1 LSNIPTPEAPFTFA
15 AIDPGLSG
23 GVAVMSL
30 QGNQHSVSLHKMPED
45 QAELSALLP
54 FGCTV
59 VIEKV
64 PPFVGRLI
72 PSSASFKLGKSAGW
86 VEGFCAGRQH
96 PVILVTPQKWQAGL
110 GIPKGSKTQ
119 SQWKSA
125 LKGEASRRYPS
136 AEGLT
141 LATADALLIADWFK
155 QHLNHLDTL

>member
-1 LSNIPTPEAPFTFA
+1 MRIYGNRPEVVLS
-15 AIDPGLSG
+15 
-23 GVAVMSL
+23 
-30 QGNQHSVSLHKMPED
+30 KMPED
-45 QAELSALLP
+45 LAELGELLP

-72 PSSASFKLGKSAGW
+72 PSSAAFKLGKSAGY
-86 VEGFCAGRQH
+86 VEGYCAGRQH

-141 LATADALLIADWFK
+141 LATADALLMADWFK
-155 QHLNHLDTL
+155 LQHPFLNF

>member
-1 LSNIPTPEAPFTFA
+1 
-15 AIDPGLSG
+15 
-23 GVAVMSL
+23 
-30 QGNQHSVSLHKMPED
+30 MPED
-45 QAELSALLP
+45 LAELGELLP

-72 PSSASFKLGKSAGW
+72 PSSAAFKLGKSAGY
-86 VEGFCAGRQH
+86 VEGYCAGRQH

-125 LKGEASRRYPS
+125 LKAEASRRHPGLD
-136 AEGLT
+136 GLT
-141 LATADALLIADWFK
+141 LKTADALLILAWHIK
-155 QHLNHLDTL
+155 HNSNITL

>member
-1 LSNIPTPEAPFTFA
+1 LSNTPTPEAPFTFA
-15 AIDPGLSG
+15 AIDPGMSG
-23 GVAVMSL
+23 GVAVMRIY
-30 QGNQHSVSLHKMPED
+30 GNRPEVVLSKMPED
-45 QAELSALLP
+45 LAELGELLP

-72 PSSASFKLGKSAGW
+72 PSSAAFKLGKSAGY
-86 VEGFCAGRQH
+86 VEGYCAGRQH

-141 LATADALLIADWFK
+141 LATADALLMADWFK
-155 QHLNHLDTL
+155 LQHPFLNF